1 MHSFIELPRLAF
13 NGRVIPSLYVNTG
26 DIIEFHEEWDGQ
38 VSVEVRQVGTE
49 GMAATV
55 RTYIPMLSFVASLGV
70 LAEMPGVTTWTD
82 EVKTAW
88 AAPIILLLQEAAER
102 ERASAAR

>member
-55 RTYIPMLSFVASLGV
+55 KTYLPLAALLDVLGL
-70 LAEMPGVTTWTD
+70 LAEKPGVRSWLD
-82 EVKTAW
+82 DSKEKW
-88 AAPIILLLQEAAER
+88 AAPIVTLLQEAADR